1 MGMRG
6 FLCCTTKKT
15 KKTVMISRKMK
26 KIKLKLENGIRN
38 VYSCINNAVIMI
50 PLERGG

>member
-26 KIKLKLENGIRN
+26 KNKIKT
-38 VYSCINNAVIMI
+38 
-50 PLERGG
+50 